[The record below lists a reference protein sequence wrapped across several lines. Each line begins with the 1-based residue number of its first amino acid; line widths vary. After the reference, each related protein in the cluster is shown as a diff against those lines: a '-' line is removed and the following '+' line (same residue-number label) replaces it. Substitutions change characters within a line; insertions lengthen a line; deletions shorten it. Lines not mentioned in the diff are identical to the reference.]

1 MCTIMI
7 ILTIKYLSKFELIF
21 FNMLLLLHIFSGVI
35 ALLFSFW
42 YSYASKVSFGIHM
55 LQRFYPSHE
64 CAPFSMV
71 VRFLGESDLGGR
83 ERGYR
88 VDSSPQWE
96 NPATKE

>member
-1 MCTIMI
+1 
-7 ILTIKYLSKFELIF
+7 
-21 FNMLLLLHIFSGVI
+21 
-35 ALLFSFW
+35 
-42 YSYASKVSFGIHM
+42 M

-83 ERGYR
+83 EQGYR
-88 VDSSPQWE
+88 VDSSPRWE